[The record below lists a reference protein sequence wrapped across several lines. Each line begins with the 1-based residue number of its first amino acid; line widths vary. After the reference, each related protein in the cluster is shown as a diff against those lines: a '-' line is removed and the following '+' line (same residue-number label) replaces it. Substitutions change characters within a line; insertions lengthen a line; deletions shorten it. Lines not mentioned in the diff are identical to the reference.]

1 MANPENLKGQGFHTN
16 SERINRRGRPKGSR
30 NRSTIVREL
39 LEAKATDG
47 DGQIADQMTRQL
59 ILKAME
65 GDVRAFKEL
74 MDSAYGKVKDTVE
87 SNVTYTQMGHVY
99 LESADGSREKMEFNI
114 GEEPNHNA

>member
-1 MANPENLKGQGFHTN
+1 MANEENLTPWKKGQSGN
-16 SERINRRGRPKGSR
+16 VRGRPKGSR

-47 DGQIADQMTRQL
+47 DGQIADQLTRAL
-59 ILKAME
+59 IQKAVE

-99 LESADGSREKMEFNI
+99 LQSDGGSLEKMEFNV
-114 GEEPNHNA
+114 GESINYD